1 MELGTSLQSFSGRY
15 RRLAL
20 EDPVIV
26 YPLIVIVDLILI
38 GISFPEA
45 DFVLVTISELGKVS
59 ASRT

>member
-1 MELGTSLQSFSGRY
+1 M
-15 RRLAL
+15 AL

-45 DFVLVTISELGKVS
+45 DFVLVTSSELWKVS
-59 ASRT
+59 ASRTSAMHVRIPFS